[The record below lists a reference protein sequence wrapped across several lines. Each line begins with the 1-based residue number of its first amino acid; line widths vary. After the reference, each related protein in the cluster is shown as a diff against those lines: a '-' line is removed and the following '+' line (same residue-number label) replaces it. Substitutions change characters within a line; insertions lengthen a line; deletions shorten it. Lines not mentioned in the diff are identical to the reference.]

1 MNGCDTYMI
10 LPWRVLHILYHHISR
25 TLEALYKRLWF
36 PSSKSTSFWNGALV
50 NVLSLWKKAE
60 EKKWKQRYW
69 VLAVCECNARGLY
82 FKKNWWPYIT
92 DSDIEIIFIG
102 LVAVHTLF
110 FTVTPTHSTYLLTM
124 IHLCTCTQA
133 LYSMVFICMLLI
145 WVLEKYE
152 IGFTALQNYSN
163 VEKRI
168 PNQ

>member
-1 MNGCDTYMI
+1 MI
-10 LPWRVLHILYHHISR
+10 SLIKV
-25 TLEALYKRLWF
+25 YKLLKWCF
-36 PSSKSTSFWNGALV
+36 SECFKFMK
-50 NVLSLWKKAE
+50 KKAE
-60 EKKWKQRYW
+60 EKKWKQRYR

-82 FKKNWWPYIT
+82 FKKNWWPYIM

-110 FTVTPTHSTYLLTM
+110 FTVTPPYSTYLLTM

-163 VEKRI
+163 VEKRT
-168 PNQ
+168 PYQ

>member
-1 MNGCDTYMI
+1 MI
-10 LPWRVLHILYHHISR
+10 SLIKVYKLLKWCFSECFKFMKKSR
-25 TLEALYKRLWF
+25 R
-36 PSSKSTSFWNGALV
+36 
-50 NVLSLWKKAE
+50 
-60 EKKWKQRYW
+60 KKWKQRYW

-82 FKKNWWPYIT
+82 FKKNWWLYIT

-102 LVAVHTLF
+102 LVAVHTLS
-110 FTVTPTHSTYLLTM
+110 FTVTHPPHSTYLLTM

-168 PNQ
+168 PNQLYKFRSIPWF